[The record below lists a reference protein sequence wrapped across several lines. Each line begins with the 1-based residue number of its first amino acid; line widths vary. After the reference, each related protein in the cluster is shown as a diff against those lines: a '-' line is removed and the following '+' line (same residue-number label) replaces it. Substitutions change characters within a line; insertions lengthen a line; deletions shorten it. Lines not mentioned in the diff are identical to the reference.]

1 MINNIIENII
11 NEELDR
17 FLNEIEYQDNDI
29 IDKSK
34 IDLSAEY
41 SKLNQQLF
49 NNQLPKV
56 QMRWSTRKSNLGHVS
71 AYINRKTNE
80 NKINH
85 LAISGFY
92 AMPYMV
98 FKNTLAHEM
107 IHIKLLSTNEHNIRD
122 PHDYNFFRE
131 ANRINGMGLGYK
143 ITKSSEEQLGVSD
156 TVKNNKILIAII
168 LEIDNKKF
176 LSVTTPIVF
185 QRDSHNIYRIFNN
198 LVSRGKYRSV
208 KITAVESKNGELLK
222 YRTGKS
228 YANGVAYAPLSDELL
243 NQLLQDTV
251 IDRREFQLGGEQGI
265 SETENDAGNWEEII
279 IV

>member
-1 MINNIIENII
+1 MSQSLKSIVK
-11 NEELDR
+11 EELDR
-17 FLNEIEYQDNDI
+17 FLNEIEYQDNDVI
-29 IDKSK
+29 NKSK
-34 IDLSAEY
+34 IDLYNEY
-41 SKLNQQLF
+41 SKLNSELF
-49 NNQLPKV
+49 NNQLPRV
-56 QMRWSTRKSNLGHVS
+56 SMRWSNRKSNLGHVS
-71 AYINRKTNE
+71 AHINRLTHE
-80 NKINH
+80 SKIQY

-107 IHIKLLSTNEHNIRD
+107 IHIKLLSTGEHNVYD
-122 PHDYNFFRE
+122 PHDSNFFRE

-156 TVKNNKILIAII
+156 TVRNNKILIAII

-176 LSVTTPIVF
+176 LSVTTPTVF

-222 YRTGKS
+222 YRMGKS
-228 YANGVAYAPLSDELL
+228 YANGIAYAPLSDELL

-251 IDRREFQLGGEQGI
+251 IDKREFQLGGEKGI

-279 IV
+279 II